1 MHAIDFLPY
10 HFFVSCQNSFIGNWI
25 KEATWIFAI
34 IETIHIMGLSVLL
47 GTTLVVDLRLLGFGL
62 RRSTASQVSHELEP
76 WTMATLIVV
85 VGTGVCL
92 YMSEAVRL
100 SVSGP
105 FFYKMIFF
113 TIAILLHFTIH
124 WRATSKNAIDGST
137 FGKVAACLSLV
148 SWLSVALAG
157 RAIAFL

>member
-1 MHAIDFLPY
+1 MQPIDYLPY
-10 HFFVSCQNSFIGNWI
+10 HFFVLCQNSAIGTWI

-34 IETIHIMGLSVLL
+34 METIHIMGLSVLL

-62 RRSTASQVSHELEP
+62 RRTSPSQVAHELEP
-76 WTMATLIVV
+76 WLWGTLIVV
-85 VGTGVCL
+85 VGTGTCL
-92 YMSEAVRL
+92 FLSEAVRL
-100 SVSGP
+100 AVSSP

-113 TIAILLHFTIH
+113 TIAILVHFTIH
-124 WRATSKNAIDGST
+124 WRATSKKAIDGSM
-137 FGKVAACLSLV
+137 FGKVAACLSLI